1 MSTEIRVVDDPLAEC
16 ATIVAAALGTGPVVL
31 TGGSTNKAYS
41 ALEAGAFNGAHVW
54 FSDERCV
61 DPSDERS
68 NYGAL
73 IAAVGD
79 GLVDATIHR
88 IPGED
93 GYEAAADAYEHKL
106 HELGINAAG
115 FELFVI
121 GLGPDAH
128 ICSMFPGADAVD
140 ERSRLCV
147 GVPVAGLEP
156 KVPRVTLTF
165 PAIALA
171 RHVLV
176 VAAGAGKADAL
187 AQSFAD
193 DAPVS
198 RDVPG
203 SLLGEFSQAITVLTD
218 EAGASR
224 L

>member
-1 MSTEIRVVDDPLAEC
+1 MSTDIRILDDPLTEC
-16 ATIVAAALGTGPVVL
+16 AAIVAGALSAGPVVL

-41 ALEAGAFNGAHVW
+41 SLDVGAWNGSHLW

-79 GLVDATIHR
+79 SLVEATVHR

-93 GYEAAADAYEHKL
+93 GYESAAATYEREL
-106 HELGINAAG
+106 HETGIAEGG

-128 ICSMFPGADAVD
+128 ICSMFPGFDAVE

-147 GVPVAGLEP
+147 GVPMSGLDP

-171 RHVLV
+171 RRVLV

-187 AQSFAD
+187 AQSFAE

-203 SLLGEFSQAITVLTD
+203 SLLSEFAQELTVLTD